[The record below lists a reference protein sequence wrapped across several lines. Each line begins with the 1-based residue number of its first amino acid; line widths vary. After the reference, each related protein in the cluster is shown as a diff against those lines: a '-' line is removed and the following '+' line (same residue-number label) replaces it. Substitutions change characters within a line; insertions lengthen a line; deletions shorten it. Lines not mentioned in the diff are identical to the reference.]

1 MEGQLLEDLFHVS
14 SEKVSEMVGQL
25 KRTAEG
31 LGLPFGDR
39 KMTCNSRLAQEL
51 GLWAESRGKGEAF
64 HMAAF
69 RAYFVDGI
77 NLAKVPHLLE
87 LVKSIDLPVD
97 EAEEV
102 LTSRSF
108 REDVDRDWADSRFKN
123 VNAVPTLMM
132 DHHKLVGAQSYENLV
147 DMVIANGV
155 KKRQ

>member
-1 MEGQLLEDLFHVS
+1 
-14 SEKVSEMVGQL
+14 MVDHL

-51 GLWAESRGKGEAF
+51 GLWAESRGKGEPF

-69 RAYFVDGI
+69 NAYFVDGI
-77 NLAKVPHLLE
+77 NLAKVPLLLE
-87 LVKSIDLPVD
+87 LVKNIDLPVD

-108 REDVDRDWADSRFKN
+108 KENVDRDWADSRFKN
-123 VNAVPTLMM
+123 VTAVPTFIMN
-132 DHHKLVGAQSYENLV
+132 HYKLVGAQSYASFV
-147 DMVIANGV
+147 DMVTENGV